1 MSPALELMLDGKS
14 DFAKASEG
22 LKFIRRGC
30 WLLLVLMVSSRCSVA
45 GWGYFLKPCWMA
57 TASVSL
63 LQHAANSIICS
74 N

>member
-1 MSPALELMLDGKS
+1 MGPALELMLDGKS
-14 DFAKASEG
+14 DFAKASETKVYRG
-22 LKFIRRGC
+22 GC
-30 WLLLVLMVSSRCSVA
+30 WLLPVLMVSSRCSVA
-45 GWGYFLKPCWMA
+45 GCGYFLKLCWMV